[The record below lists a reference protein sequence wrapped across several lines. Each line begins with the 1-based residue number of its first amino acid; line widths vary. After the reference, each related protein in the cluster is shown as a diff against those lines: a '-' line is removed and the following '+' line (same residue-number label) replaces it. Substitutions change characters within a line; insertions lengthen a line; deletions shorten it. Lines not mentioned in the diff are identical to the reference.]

1 MLVSIVFGAVWGIL
15 WGLLSGGC
23 YIIRLFDGRDPL
35 SQLLRNLV
43 SGGLAYLA
51 AYLLF
56 GEMAY
61 SFVGLLIAIVFS
73 IPLENFLRGY
83 SGRRQG

>member
-1 MLVSIVFGAVWGIL
+1 MLLSIVYGAVWGIL
-15 WGLLSGGC
+15 WGLISGGC

-35 SQLLRNLV
+35 SQLLRNLI
-43 SGGLAYLA
+43 SGGVGYLL

-56 GEMAY
+56 GAMAY
-61 SFVGLLIAIVFS
+61 SFVGLLVAIVFA

-83 SGRRQG
+83 SGSRRG